1 MNRRRFV
8 RRAAAA
14 GLAAPL
20 LGAGAASARTA
31 SAAGLPEAVGSEAG
45 ATVYDGPLRGVAPIT
60 VTGVRADDVGAA
72 RITKVETSAGV
83 VGWGEADRAGAGPA
97 IVSSIIE
104 SFEARVV
111 GRELFDAERT
121 FTDLYFNAD
130 DMGRG
135 GLVTSAI
142 SGIDLALW
150 DARGKVLGRPCYQLI
165 GGAYRTRIP
174 VYGSFSRDG
183 GDRTPADM
191 ARIAAAFVEQ
201 GFLAVKA
208 RMDIR
213 QYNVDPVDDPTFEV
227 VAAIRSEIGMEFP
240 LYVDANN
247 GYSASRAIEVGARLR
262 DEFNVSVFEEPVGYT
277 NYEDHAEVAD
287 ALDGIQIAAGEHE
300 YTRWQFRDL
309 ILRGRPDVVN
319 PDLLRA
325 GGLTEGRHIAALCS
339 AFDLPIAVHSTRPT
353 LGTAAHLHYVA
364 SLLRAD
370 RPQEHP
376 ELDKAESLWD
386 LFENRTA
393 YADGHVAVPEAPGLG
408 LIVREGAIEAAAR
421 AYADRRR

>member
-1 MNRRRFV
+1 MPSRRHFLRTSAALPL
-8 RRAAAA
+8 AAAA
-14 GLAAPL
+14 PGVAFAAERAEPAPPVYE
-20 LGAGAASARTA
+20 GA
-31 SAAGLPEAVGSEAG
+31 
-45 ATVYDGPLRGVAPIT
+45 LRGVAPIT
-60 VTGVRADDVGAA
+60 VTEVDAFYIGPALFT
-72 RITKVETSAGV
+72 RIRTSAGV
-83 VGWGEADRAGAGPA
+83 TGWGEADRAGAGPD
-97 IVSSIIE
+97 IVSALIE
-104 SFEARVV
+104 DFEDRVV
-111 GRELFDAERT
+111 GRDLFDADPI

-165 GGAYRTRIP
+165 GGAYRKQIP
-174 VYGSFSRDG
+174 VYGSFSRDDG
-183 GDRTPADM
+183 EKTPADM
-191 ARIAAAFVEQ
+191 ARIAAEFVAL
-201 GFLAVKA
+201 GFKAVKA

-227 VAAIRSEIGMEFP
+227 VAAIRSEIGDAFP

-247 GYSASRAIEVGARLR
+247 GYSAARAIEVGRRLYE
-262 DEFNVSVFEEPVGYT
+262 EFNVSVFEEPVGYT
-277 NYEDHAEVAD
+277 NYEDHAEVSD

-309 ILRGRPDVVN
+309 ILKGRPDVVN

-325 GGLTEGRHIAALCS
+325 GGLTEGRHIAALAS
-339 AFDLPIAVHSTRPT
+339 AFDLPMSVHSTRPT

-364 SLLRAD
+364 SVLRAD

-376 ELDKAESLWD
+376 GPNKAPELWD
-386 LFENRTA
+386 LFENQVLPV
-393 YADGHVAVPEAPGLG
+393 DGVIAVPEEPGLG
-408 LIVREGAIEAAAR
+408 LIVREGAIEAAAQR
-421 AYADRRR
+421 YADRRR

>member
-1 MNRRRFV
+1 MSSRRSFL
-8 RRAAAA
+8 RRSAALPLGAA
-14 GLAAPL
+14 LPGLAVPGIALAAPEP
-20 LGAGAASARTA
+20 GVPSA
-31 SAAGLPEAVGSEAG
+31 
-45 ATVYDGPLRGVAPIT
+45 VYDDALRGTAPISIT
-60 VTGVRADDVGAA
+60 DVDAFYVGAA
-72 RITKVETSAGV
+72 LFTRVRTSAGV
-83 VGWGEADRAGAGPA
+83 TGWGEADRAGAGPR

-104 SFEARVV
+104 DFEDRIV
-111 GRELFDAERT
+111 GRDLFDADPLY
-121 FTDLYFNAD
+121 TDLYFNAD

-150 DARGKVLGRPCYQLI
+150 DARGQVLGRPCYQLI
-165 GGAYRTRIP
+165 GGAYRKQIP
-174 VYGSFSRDG
+174 VYGSFTRDD
-183 GDRTPADM
+183 GDNTPADM
-191 ARIAAAFVEQ
+191 ARIAADFVDL
-201 GFLAVKA
+201 GFKAVKA

-227 VAAIRSEIGMEFP
+227 VAAIRSEIGMDFP

-247 GYSASRAIEVGARLR
+247 GYSAARAIEVGKRLR
-262 DEFNVSVFEEPVGYT
+262 DEYNVSVFEEPVGYT
-277 NYEDHAEVAD
+277 NYEDHAEVSG

-309 ILRGRPDVVN
+309 IVRGRPDVVN

-364 SLLRAD
+364 SVLRAD

-376 ELDKAESLWD
+376 HPTKAESLWD

-393 YADGHVAVPEAPGLG
+393 YADGFITLPEAPGLG
-408 LIVREGAIEAAAR
+408 LRPKDGAIEAAAER
-421 AYADRRR
+421 YANRRR